1 MGPDHFVCVMKY
13 GGMPLD
19 VAEANMRLFA
29 SEVLPAAKALPV
41 PAAPAP
47 SGAAAAAP

>member
-29 SEVLPAAKALPV
+29 TEVLPAAKALPDPPLPV
-41 PAAPAP
+41 TAA
-47 SGAAAAAP
+47 ST